1 MTMGI
6 RLSICIPTYNR
17 ELFLADTLE
26 SIITQLDTDIRS
38 SVEICISDNAS
49 TDNTEDL
56 VEKYSEVH
64 PHIVYHKWPQ
74 NMGADRNYLKV
85 VEIAHGEF
93 CWLFGSDDV
102 MMPGAIKRVLTELE
116 TQPDIVLYERAESDK
131 KLCSEPRYSRWTG
144 LRGDYDFDSKQA
156 RGRFLQYLSACHS
169 FGGLFSYLSVIVFRH
184 SRWQSIANKD
194 RFVGSAYVHVHVLLE
209 ILKQGADFHY
219 RSAVVVLCR
228 TGNDSFLSDE
238 SISGNYRRIRLD
250 VDGYREIP
258 GYVFGVD
265 SEEYQLIRLLVA
277 RCLPVSG
284 LMKYKLAFLRMGDNE
299 SSRKMNRMLLA
310 NGFIFKH
317 LCLKL
322 LENRVL
328 LMVFTL
334 LSRFNR
340 AANSVIPT

>member
-1 MTMGI
+1 MTMDI
-6 RLSICIPTYNR
+6 KLSICIPTYNR
-17 ELFLADTLE
+17 ERFLADTLE
-26 SIITQLDTDIRS
+26 SIISQLDNDIRS

-56 VEKYSEVH
+56 VKKYSKGH
-64 PHIVYHKWPQ
+64 PHIVYYKWQQ

-102 MMPGAIKRVLTELE
+102 MMPGAIKCVLAELE
-116 TQPDIVLYERAESDK
+116 TQPDVVLYERSESNIE
-131 KLCSEPRYSRWTG
+131 LCSKPTYPLWTT
-144 LRGDYDFDSKQA
+144 LPGDFDFDSVHE
-156 RGRFLQYLSACHS
+156 RDRFLQYLTSCRS
-169 FGGLFSYLSVIVFRH
+169 FGGLFSYLSVIVFKRL
-184 SRWQSIANKD
+184 RWHSIANKD

-209 ILKQGADFHY
+209 ILKQGAAFHY

-228 TGNDSFLSDE
+228 IGNDSFLSDE

-265 SEEYQLIRLLVA
+265 SEEYQLIRSLVA
-277 RCLPVSG
+277 RCLPVFG

-299 SSRKMNRMLLA
+299 SSAKMNRMLLA

-322 LENRVL
+322 LDNRVL
-328 LMVFTL
+328 LIVFTL

-340 AANSVIPT
+340 AVNSVTPT